1 MLVQEKEENKIS
13 RTIWNRYMHFDPKIK
28 VYFEEKEENLNLD
41 FDYLVKTD
49 ISTFWDFDNLH
60 RYIDELKN
68 GPSYYLSETDILIPT
83 IQNSENIEKHNPN
96 KICVLDQENYK
107 EKYFENVIDLAE
119 ENGVYQYKVKNPLF
133 YQRLLDLIY
142 FNN

>member
-1 MLVQEKEENKIS
+1 M
-13 RTIWNRYMHFDPKIK
+13 
-28 VYFEEKEENLNLD
+28 
-41 FDYLVKTD
+41 KTD